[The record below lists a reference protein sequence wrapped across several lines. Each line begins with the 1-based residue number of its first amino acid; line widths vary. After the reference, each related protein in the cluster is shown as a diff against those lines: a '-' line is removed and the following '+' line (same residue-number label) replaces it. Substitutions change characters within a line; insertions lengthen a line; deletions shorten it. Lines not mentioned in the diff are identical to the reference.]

1 MKKQKYV
8 NEKGVTS
15 VEIIISVIII
25 VLFVSVI
32 TTAFYNY
39 YKSTQSKNRVTMA
52 TNVIIDVIE
61 NVEMLPYDEVSTET
75 VNNVIENLKA
85 DGTIQEQYT
94 VNATIQ
100 KYNETEGNTEKKDLI
115 KILRVKVTYTE
126 NKEENIE
133 ITRLITK

>member
-15 VEIIISVIII
+15 VDIIISVIII

-52 TNVIIDVIE
+52 TNIIIDVIE
-61 NVEMLPYDEVSTET
+61 NVEMLPYDDVNTEN
-75 VNNVIENLKA
+75 VNKMIEDFKA
-85 DGTIQEQYT
+85 DGTIQQQYT
-94 VNATIQ
+94 VSATIQ
-100 KYNETEGNTEKKDLI
+100 KYNETEGNTQKKDLI
-115 KILRVKVTYTE
+115 KILKVKVTYSET
-126 NKEENIE
+126 KEESIE